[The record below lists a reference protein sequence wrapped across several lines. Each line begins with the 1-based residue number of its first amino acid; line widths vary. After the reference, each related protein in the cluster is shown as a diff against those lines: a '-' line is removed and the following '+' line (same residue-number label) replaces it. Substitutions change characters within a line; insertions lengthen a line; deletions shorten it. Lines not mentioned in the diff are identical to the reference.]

1 MKVGKKML
9 EGGKQRMN
17 YALQKVKTIDLS
29 VQKVN
34 AVIKNLAACFNEF
47 GSDITSSCEALFDR

>member
-1 MKVGKKML
+1 
-9 EGGKQRMN
+9 MN
-17 YALQKVKTIDLS
+17 YSLQKVKTIDLS